1 MIILLYAFLLSALLN
16 LYSGPNSCVI
26 IKTRSSIKVYIQHIS
41 GSSCTDTEDRCSSK
55 EQRGMLTGGQVF
67 KTYILLGCWFF
78 FYKQMGRL
86 FLENRKAD
94 SRNKN
99 ILNSKTTTN

>member
-1 MIILLYAFLLSALLN
+1 
-16 LYSGPNSCVI
+16 
-26 IKTRSSIKVYIQHIS
+26 
-41 GSSCTDTEDRCSSK
+41 
-55 EQRGMLTGGQVF
+55 MLTGGQVF
-67 KTYILLGCWFF
+67 KTYIVGLLFFF